1 MTAFGYI
8 QSQEKYENQ
17 NEIEWIV
24 KEYHDRKIGLDCI
37 VLDWCSWEDGKWWQK
52 TFDPSR
58 FPDPQE
64 MIDNIH
70 KNHA

>member
-37 VLDWCSWEDGKWWQK
+37 VLDWCS
-52 TFDPSR
+52 
-58 FPDPQE
+58 
-64 MIDNIH
+64 
-70 KNHA
+70 